1 MADSNTVEGK
11 QTEGLFRQLIR
22 ANTLITM
29 RVRGVD
35 GYQRLTMITDIRKI
49 KENRSFA
56 IDPPAQF
63 QEKVVDLPDWNIHF
77 KFTGPDKI
85 EYSFS
90 TRGGQV
96 EGKEIWIPFPDTVER
111 IQRRK
116 FFRIDTPP
124 GSRINLMVK
133 KTQRLADI
141 LNISQGGLLCVL
153 VRLKKEIKTDP
164 ILRLGDSLSNIT
176 LTCPNEE
183 EPDDM
188 VPIKAAI
195 VRRVEADPKHYR
207 HRYALEFMD
216 MTFSEKS
223 DLTRIIYRL
232 QREILRKR

>member
-1 MADSNTVEGK
+1 MADGDTVEGK
-11 QTEGLFRQLIR
+11 QSEGLFRQLMR

-29 RVRGVD
+29 RVRGVE

-49 KENRSFA
+49 KENHAFA

-63 QEKVVDLPDWNIHF
+63 QEKVGGLPDWNILF

-85 EYSFS
+85 EYSFA

-96 EGKEIWIPFPDTVER
+96 EGKEIWIPFPDTIER

-116 FFRIDTPP
+116 YFRIDTPP

-133 KTQRLADI
+133 KAPRLADI

-164 ILRLGDSLSNIT
+164 ILKIGDAFSDIT

-183 EPDDM
+183 EPDDT
-188 VPIKAAI
+188 VPIRAAV
-195 VRRVEADPKHYR
+195 VRRVETDPKHYR

-232 QREILRKR
+232 QREVLRKR